1 MCNGKN
7 DNEDIAITVSAS
19 LRSMVFLPFNFER
32 DYSLV
37 DANASR
43 AIDLE
48 LERSMTGLG

>member
-1 MCNGKN
+1 
-7 DNEDIAITVSAS
+7 
-19 LRSMVFLPFNFER
+19 MVFLPFTDEY

-37 DANASR
+37 DANASS